1 MQTREQKLYIEMESF
16 FRLAKLKFHFN
27 EEKMNIMKNETQKIK
42 LSNLKATKNRHLIN
56 TITPSKHILKQQKAN
71 LNNREVSMRIMDT
84 TTYLKVKELL

>member
-1 MQTREQKLYIEMESF
+1 MESF
-16 FRLAKLKFHFN
+16 FRLAKLKAHFN
-27 EEKMNIMKNETQKIK
+27 EEKMNIMRNETQKIK